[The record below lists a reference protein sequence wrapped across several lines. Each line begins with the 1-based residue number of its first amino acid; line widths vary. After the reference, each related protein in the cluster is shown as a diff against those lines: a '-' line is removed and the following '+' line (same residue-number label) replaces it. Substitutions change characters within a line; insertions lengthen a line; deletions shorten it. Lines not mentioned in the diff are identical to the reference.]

1 MRYLAFII
9 IISIGLFG
17 CSEKKD
23 KSIESASDTL
33 YVYATEV
40 FLNDQFYNETFS
52 LFEDIFQ
59 CEIDIKVFP
68 NSFTLIDSVKST
80 PDSLR
85 QIDVIFGIDNIV
97 FCDIYQDSLFLPY
110 EAQNLRYVQKEN
122 LIDDTYQTV
131 PVSFC
136 QLGFISNSERI
147 KNIPSSFGEMQDG
160 IFKNKIILLNP
171 RTSSLGR
178 AMLIWSV
185 AAFGKN
191 GYGHFWRSVKENIF
205 QIVDNY
211 DEAYNMFLA
220 AQAPLIIGY
229 STTPVYHAIEEN
241 SSRFKTTL
249 PLEGSF
255 NFYLTAGIFHST
267 KNLVLAKSFIEFIL
281 SEDFQSFIPQ
291 RMWMF
296 PVNKKVILD
305 ENYELIP
312 KTQTD
317 YSRTFSNWSIN
328 KNSESWL
335 KRWESIMK
343 K

>member
-1 MRYLAFII
+1 MICQI
-9 IISIGLFG
+9 
-17 CSEKKD
+17 
-23 KSIESASDTL
+23 
-33 YVYATEV
+33 
-40 FLNDQFYNETFS
+40 FS
-52 LFEDIFQ
+52 
-59 CEIDIKVFP
+59 
-68 NSFTLIDSVKST
+68 
-80 PDSLR
+80 
-85 QIDVIFGIDNIV
+85 
-97 FCDIYQDSLFLPY
+97 
-110 EAQNLRYVQKEN
+110 
-122 LIDDTYQTV
+122 
-131 PVSFC
+131 
-136 QLGFISNSERI
+136 
-147 KNIPSSFGEMQDG
+147 
-160 IFKNKIILLNP
+160 
-171 RTSSLGR
+171 
-178 AMLIWSV
+178 
-185 AAFGKN
+185 
-191 GYGHFWRSVKENIF
+191 
-205 QIVDNY
+205 
-211 DEAYNMFLA
+211 
-220 AQAPLIIGY
+220 
-229 STTPVYHAIEEN
+229 IEEN

-317 YSRTFSNWSIN
+317 YYRTFSNWSIN